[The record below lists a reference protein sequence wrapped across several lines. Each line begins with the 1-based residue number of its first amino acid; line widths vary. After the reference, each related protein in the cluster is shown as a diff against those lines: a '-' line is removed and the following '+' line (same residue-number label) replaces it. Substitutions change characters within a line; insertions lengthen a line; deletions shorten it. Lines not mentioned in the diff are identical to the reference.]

1 MQSNLCYKQVSQL
14 SKGTRSSLRDVFKK
28 GGIITG
34 GLVDPSDRWWVS
46 NQTGTLDGAQD
57 TASNVK
63 HAKAGVTTTAEGAR
77 REEFA
82 GAYGDEWA
90 GRDTKQSTIERREG
104 FAAAYGDE
112 HNGLDVKESTE
123 ERREGF
129 AGAYGDEW
137 AGRDTKDNLG
147 PGLVPNAAA
156 AAGQGFEG
164 WYSNANPEHNGLD
177 VKESTEERPEGFKVN
192 HN

>member
-1 MQSNLCYKQVSQL
+1 MAVGPQGFHMQSNLCYKQVSQL

-82 GAYGDEWA
+82 AAYGDEWA
-90 GRDTKQSTIERREG
+90 GRDTKQSTTERREG

-112 HNGLDVKESTE
+112 WAGRDTVDNFGPGMVPNADADGGM
-123 ERREGF
+123 GF
-129 AGAYGDEW
+129 EAAYGDEW
-137 AGRDTKDNLG
+137 AGRDTKVRHVVERN
-147 PGLVPNAAA
+147 PCIP
-156 AAGQGFEG
+156 
-164 WYSNANPEHNGLD
+164 YSPD
-177 VKESTEERPEGFKVN
+177 RISDCESL
-192 HN
+192 